1 MNLFRRFARLALP
14 LTAAA
19 AAIGY
24 VAAGSSAPSVGT
36 YPAAPSA
43 SVAPAPSMRH
53 APEAP
58 DAKDRPAGA
67 PVPEN
72 RWASVGGNPTA
83 NIDKAW
89 LEAEGPYKG
98 PLEGRRLVTLT
109 FDDGPSLVYTP
120 QVRKSLAKYG
130 IEATFFVIGKY
141 LEGESYSAK
150 KARKVVQDLAH
161 DGHLIGNHT
170 LDHSQLT
177 AVSFAEATRQIDHS
191 AELIQQTVGA
201 EPLFFRPPFGDLDS
215 ALSTHLAARHNRL
228 VLWNVEGKD
237 WESDDADAV
246 FAELTRRLDFAR
258 GGIVLLHDWKY
269 SSVVVTQRLLAWLH
283 ANRWDPKHP
292 KRAGYEVVGLEEF
305 LNEVEKMPQPYATRA
320 EMNAVRVQ
328 HFQSLHPAASEPAST
343 EPVARMPQKP
353 KLRKVSTKR

>member
-24 VAAGSSAPSVGT
+24 VAAGSSAPNVGT

-43 SVAPAPSMRH
+43 SVAPASPTLR
-53 APEAP
+53 
-58 DAKDRPAGA
+58 A
-67 PVPEN
+67 PVEPPSLTTPEN

-141 LEGESYSAK
+141 LEGESYSAQ

-215 ALSTHLAARHNRL
+215 ALSAHLAARHNRL

-305 LNEVEKMPQPYATRA
+305 LNEVEKMPQPYANRA
-320 EMNAVRVQ
+320 EMNAARVQ
-328 HFQSLHPAASEPAST
+328 HFQSLHPAAPAPPPA
-343 EPVARMPQKP
+343 EPVARAPQRP
-353 KLRKVSTKR
+353 KLQKVSTKR